1 MTNNK
6 ELKRKRAPQQKPKKA
21 KKKSRLWVRIVKWF
35 LMIVTFFFVCG
46 IGLFAFYAKD
56 APTITQ
62 DKLQAGGST
71 QIYDRNGTFVRS
83 IGTQERDYV
92 TNDNIPQTMK
102 DAIVSIE
109 DRRFYQQSLGI
120 DPIRIV
126 TSALGNIKSG
136 STTSGGSTITQQLVK
151 LTVFSTSSDQRTLS
165 RKAQEAWLAMQVERE
180 YSKDQILEFYLNKV
194 YMNYGNYGVGTGAK
208 YYYGKEL
215 NQLSLP
221 QIALMAAMPNA
232 PTSYDPYV
240 YPDNALK
247 RRNLVLSEMLENQKI
262 TQDQYQQAVDT
273 PITDGL
279 VDQNSHKTQ
288 DSNNAITDAYIKEA
302 LTEAQKLNYN
312 PYQDNLKIT
321 LNMDYDAQKRLYNL
335 ANNGTVSFNNSG
347 SSKGLLQVGATVI
360 DPNTGGIVAM
370 IGGRNQ
376 DNVQFGYNRAVQ
388 QTRSTGSTIKPL
400 LDYAPAIE
408 YLNWSTAKYLDDSK
422 YVYPGTNV
430 QLYDWD
436 MQYMGPISMRTAL
449 VQSRNVPAV
458 KTLQEVG
465 ISKASDFVKA
475 MGIDIDKSSGLSVGI
490 GADISSLQL
499 AAGYAT
505 LANGGTYYQPTY
517 IQKIETADGNAETFG
532 STGTRVMK
540 DSTAYMI
547 TDMLKGVI
555 QPGQFGSSAY
565 ISGLSQAGKTGTV
578 QYSQEELAKYP
589 SYASTPKDSWFSGYS
604 KNYVMSVWTGY
615 DNIGDGTI
623 RGTESNS
630 AQLLYRYMMQY
641 LSQDVSNSDWKQ
653 PSSVERVGS
662 GLYVKGYAPQ
672 VTETPSTSYSTRQ
685 SSSQHSSSS
694 ESSES
699 SASHSSLSSSS
710 HTNDTNN
717 TNNQN
722 TNDATPPQ
730 SREEEK
736 TDNNNRNDNQNN
748 TGQ

>member
-6 ELKRKRAPQQKPKKA
+6 ELKRKRAPQQTPKKA
-21 KKKSRLWVRIVKWF
+21 KKKSRLWVRITKWF
-35 LMIVTFFFVCG
+35 LMIVTFFLVCG

-56 APTITQ
+56 APAITQ
-62 DKLQAGGST
+62 DKLQSGGST
-71 QIYDRNGTFVRS
+71 QIYDKNGTFVRS

-92 TNDNIPQTMK
+92 TNENIPQIMK

-120 DPIRIV
+120 DPIRII

-136 STTSGGSTITQQLVK
+136 SAASGGSTITQQLVK
-151 LTVFSTSSDQRTLS
+151 LTSFSTSSDQRTLR

-215 NQLSLP
+215 KQLSLP

-232 PTSYDPYV
+232 PTNYDPYV

-262 TQDQYQQAVDT
+262 TQDQYQQAINT

-335 ANNGTVSFNNSG
+335 ANNGAVSFSNSG
-347 SSKGLLQVGATVI
+347 SSKGLLQVGATVV

-408 YLNWSTAKYLDDSK
+408 YLNWSTSKYLDDSK
-422 YVYPGTNV
+422 YIYPGTNV

-436 MQYMGPISMRTAL
+436 MQYMGLISMKTAL

-475 MGIDIDKSSGLSVGI
+475 MGIDIDKNSGLSVGI

-505 LANGGTYYQPTY
+505 FANGGTYYQPTY
-517 IQKIETADGNAETFG
+517 IQKVESADGNVETYN
-532 STGTRVMK
+532 STGVRVMK
-540 DSTAYMI
+540 ESTAYMI

-578 QYSQEELAKYP
+578 QYSPEELAKYP
-589 SYASTPKDSWFSGYS
+589 NYASTPKDSWFSGYS
-604 KNYVMSVWTGY
+604 KNYVMSIWTGY

-630 AQLLYRYMMQY
+630 AQLLYRNMMQY

-653 PSSVERVGS
+653 PSSVERVGT
-662 GLYVKGYAPQ
+662 GLHVKGYAPQ
-672 VTETPSTSYSTRQ
+672 VTETPSVSSSSTRQ
-685 SSSQHSSSS
+685 SSSQSSSF

-699 SASHSSLSSSS
+699 SRNDRSSSSSS
-710 HTNDTNN
+710 HATNDD
-717 TNNQN
+717 NQN
-722 TNDATPPQ
+722 TDVTSPQ

-736 TDNNNRNDNQNN
+736 PDNNNRNDNQNN
-748 TGQ
+748 TGE